1 MIATGT
7 ALTLFGAPTRPH
19 LTSGSKHWA
28 SMPASL
34 RTNIGHL
41 SRAVAAFAEHPLI
54 QLGILVACVLWL
66 AL

>member
-28 SMPASL
+28 SMPAYL
-34 RTNIGHL
+34 RINLGHL
-41 SRAVAAFAEHPLI
+41 SRAVATFAAHPLI
-54 QLGILVACVLWL
+54 QLSILVACVLWL